1 MTLDIDRIA
10 RIVSGV
16 VADYD
21 VLEAYLFGSYARGD
35 QTESSDVDLRLLCG
49 PSMTYG
55 ALYRMSERLE
65 ALLGCQVEI
74 VTNPPEHMRP
84 AFRERV
90 RKEEVLLYAAA

>member
-1 MTLDIDRIA
+1 MALDIDRITQ
-10 RIVSGV
+10 V
-16 VADYD
+16 VAEVVSEYD

-35 QTESSDVDLRLLCG
+35 QTEESDVDLRLLCG

-65 ALLGCQVEI
+65 SLLGRDVEI
-74 VTNPPEHMRP
+74 VTNPPERMRP

-90 RKEEVLLYAAA
+90 QGEEVLLYAAA